1 MLPPI
6 FSQLTIWEKE
16 KILENKQLIHQTLNQ
31 IGTKWMMNL
40 ICLKEGKSYLLAK
53 DTEVQ
58 KNMEKLFDQKFENQI
73 MELDHVWLRK
83 EIIKLGMH

>member
-16 KILENKQLIHQTLNQ
+16 KILENKQLIQETLNQ

-58 KNMEKLFDQKFENQI
+58 KNMEKLFDQKFKNEI

>member
-1 MLPPI
+1 
-6 FSQLTIWEKE
+6 
-16 KILENKQLIHQTLNQ
+16 
-31 IGTKWMMNL
+31 MMNL

>member
-16 KILENKQLIHQTLNQ
+16 KILENKQLIQETLNQ

-58 KNMEKLFDQKFENQI
+58 ENMEKLFHQKFKNEI
-73 MELDHVWLRK
+73 MELDHVWLSK